1 MKVDSYF
8 KEIEKLKLD
17 IKNQRKTYF
26 NAQQQQQTA
35 QGAYSANLGANLL
48 TKLNLPR

>member
-17 IKNQRKTYF
+17 IKNLKKTQY
-26 NAQQQQQTA
+26 ASYGQPQ
-35 QGAYSANLGANLL
+35 SANFTSNISSMGQGIS
-48 TKLNLPR
+48 

>member
-17 IKNQRKTYF
+17 IKNQRKNYF
-26 NAQQQQQTA
+26 NAQQ
-35 QGAYSANLGANLL
+35 
-48 TKLNLPR
+48 